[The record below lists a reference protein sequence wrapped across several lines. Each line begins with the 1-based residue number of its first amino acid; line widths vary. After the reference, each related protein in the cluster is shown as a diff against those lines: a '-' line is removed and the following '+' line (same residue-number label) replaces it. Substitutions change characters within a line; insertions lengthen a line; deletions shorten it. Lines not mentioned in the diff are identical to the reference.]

1 MLNSHLQ
8 SDHVIL
14 FSQRCKHLSEFGL
27 LPNKIVHNSTQS
39 KGSTINAN
47 PKYRTK
53 LERDNKKLTLQV
65 VNYNTGQKDSFTE
78 NQIH

>member
-1 MLNSHLQ
+1 
-8 SDHVIL
+8 V
-14 FSQRCKHLSEFGL
+14 L

-53 LERDNKKLTLQV
+53 LERDNKTLTLHI
-65 VNYNTGQKDSFTE
+65 VNYNIGQKDSFTQS
-78 NQIH
+78 QIH